1 MNFLASPM
9 LVVVY
14 ALVGTMHVNLL
25 KDSLGKGS
33 DGKPVYLRDIWPS
46 TREIQNVIDACV
58 QADLFTKGYDDVFAG
73 DDNWRGLDDNEGEW
87 VHWKHDSTY
96 ENARAAGGG
105 RGGRGVEV

>member
-58 QADLFTKGYDDVFAG
+58 QADLFTKGYADVFAG
-73 DDNWRGLDDNEGEW
+73 DDNWRGLDEIGRAHVELQSLMRISYAVFCLNKTKQ
-87 VHWKHDSTY
+87 KH
-96 ENARAAGGG
+96 
-105 RGGRGVEV
+105 